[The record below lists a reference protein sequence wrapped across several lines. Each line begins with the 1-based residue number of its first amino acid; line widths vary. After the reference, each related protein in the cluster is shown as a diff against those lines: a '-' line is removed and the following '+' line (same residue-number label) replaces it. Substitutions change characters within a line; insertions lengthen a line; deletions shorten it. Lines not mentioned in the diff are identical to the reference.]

1 MAMAEQEAT
10 EGFWLRDSRDLLKK
24 LRWELENLFCRQR
37 HDVEACEYLAYNC
50 AVTAWHVSDWLFE
63 DIPDELRRS
72 RGWKTLSDFQQFIRS
87 ECSALTLCWASA
99 NASKHRRVKTTAVR
113 VSDGEGHGYGNPII
127 VDGTQ
132 RHDASAVFW
141 EALRW
146 YEDFLQSE
154 GILLDEP
161 FVPLGDQ

>member
-1 MAMAEQEAT
+1 MTAAIQEVT
-10 EGFWLRDSRDLLKK
+10 EGFWLRDSRDLLEK
-24 LRWELENLFCRQR
+24 LRWEIDNLFCRQR
-37 HDVEACEYLAYNC
+37 YDVEACQYLAYNC

-63 DIPDELRRS
+63 DIPDDLRVS
-72 RGWKTLSDFQQFIRS
+72 RGWRNLRDFQQFIRR
-87 ECSALTLCWASA
+87 ECSALTLCGASA

-113 VSDGEGHGYGNPII
+113 VSDGEGYDYGNPII
-127 VDGTQ
+127 VDGTE
-132 RHDASAVFW
+132 RHDASKVFR

-154 GILLDEP
+154 GILLGEP